1 MFYSSVTIKR
11 LAISVLSTLARPY
24 KSDYGHFIFKT

>member
-1 MFYSSVTIKR
+1 MFHTSATIKR

-24 KSDYGHFIFKT
+24 KSDYAHCIFKT